1 MLRRRHRIALLA
13 AFLVAACG
21 ASDEEPATEAEHG
34 QLAEPMLRSIE
45 KAQQVEQE
53 TIERKDELDE
63 ALRKAEGESG
73 QDP

>member
-1 MLRRRHRIALLA
+1 MLRSRHRIALLA
-13 AFLVAACG
+13 AGLMAACG
-21 ASDEEPATEAEHG
+21 ASDEEPAPGAEHG
-34 QLAEPMLRSIE
+34 QLADPMLRSME

-53 TIERKDELDE
+53 AIERKDELDD